1 MHVLGRPVDDE
12 RLYDLKEVE
21 GDREEVDT
29 QVVNVNVEAV
39 ALVRA
44 EAVGRRVVEELV
56 RVAVLVQVDREYVHR
71 RQHLQ
76 RRVHHVRPVIESFHQ
91 VVDGLDRLIVE
102 TILVIEQVRVVVD
115 PFAEPAHQC
124 LILCHVQ
131 KDHLVLFLVLVV
143 VVPVLFRRL
152 LVHDILGD
160 RLHERTCVRQIKENG
175 NNVDGD

>member
-1 MHVLGRPVDDE
+1 VHVLGRPVDDE

-56 RVAVLVQVDREYVHR
+56 RVAVFVQVDREYVHR

-76 RRVHHVRPVIESFHQ
+76 RRVHHVRPVIESLHQ

-115 PFAEPAHQC
+115 PFAEPAHQ
-124 LILCHVQ
+124 
-131 KDHLVLFLVLVV
+131 
-143 VVPVLFRRL
+143 
-152 LVHDILGD
+152 
-160 RLHERTCVRQIKENG
+160 
-175 NNVDGD
+175 